1 MKALTADEGGH
12 GEVQNEAVGNVH
24 SPGSVEYSSG
34 MSSTDGFCV
43 RNRGDQFNPFPANVA
58 VLNPLK
64 TQENLWFFRVFRR
77 NKMGTLAG
85 NGLKIVFHIL
95 ESLKAFE
102 DHAKE
107 KSGKRTYTKPND
119 NSRKKRPRCFHD
131 KIGDE
136 PNRLDGIPL
145 GESYRINH
153 IFLIINSLISTLSK
167 RIATYSGLIEK
178 FGYFLK
184 LGLAEIYNDDLCST
198 VKNQVESYSEDFE
211 SE

>member
-64 TQENLWFFRVFRR
+64 IQENLWFFRVFRR

-107 KSGKRTYTKPND
+107 KSGKQTYK
-119 NSRKKRPRCFHD
+119 
-131 KIGDE
+131 
-136 PNRLDGIPL
+136 
-145 GESYRINH
+145 
-153 IFLIINSLISTLSK
+153 
-167 RIATYSGLIEK
+167 A
-178 FGYFLK
+178 
-184 LGLAEIYNDDLCST
+184 
-198 VKNQVESYSEDFE
+198 
-211 SE
+211 